1 MYGPRHV
8 SDSHCQELDKS
19 VILSQTTNIID
30 VKLDSV
36 VLFLLVS
43 LLKMYCC
50 KKSNY
55 ILKERRFKRF
65 LLENSPSWI
74 LGTCL
79 HLS

>member
-30 VKLDSV
+30 VKLDSKMLPQLSV

-43 LLKMYCC
+43 LLKNVLLQ
-50 KKSNY
+50 KVKLY
-55 ILKERRFKRF
+55 IKRTPF
-65 LLENSPSWI
+65 
-74 LGTCL
+74 
-79 HLS
+79 